1 MGHAVHY
8 LCAIDA
14 LIYLAK
20 VSGRI
25 LFFAMI
31 CYLVAALL
39 IPNVG
44 GLKLRISFEV
54 SNSTC
59 GLGVIHDPIM
69 WI

>member
-1 MGHAVHY
+1 VVHY
-8 LCAIDA
+8 LCAIYA

-20 VSGRI
+20 VPSRI

-39 IPNVG
+39 LPNVCR
-44 GLKLRISFEV
+44 LKLRIYFDI

-59 GLGVIHDPIM
+59 GLGVIYDLIM